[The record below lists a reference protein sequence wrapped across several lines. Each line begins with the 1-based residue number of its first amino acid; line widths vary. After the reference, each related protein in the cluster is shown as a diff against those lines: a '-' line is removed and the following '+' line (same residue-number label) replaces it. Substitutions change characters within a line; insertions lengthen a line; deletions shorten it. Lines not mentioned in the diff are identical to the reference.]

1 MTAADGSVTAAA
13 PAGGVGRRFRRLYN
27 ARPLRRLARHRLFLT
42 GLALFALVVL
52 CALLADVLTSVPYDR
67 MHMRNRFSPPSW
79 QFPFGTDN
87 LGRDIFSRV
96 LHGARLSLEIGLA
109 VVVLSGIAGTIVG
122 ALAGYFPRLD
132 NVLMRVMDAMM
143 AFPSIMLA
151 IAIAAALGAS
161 MVNALIALAV
171 VYTPRTARI
180 VRASVLVVREMDYV
194 TASACAGASDWRV
207 MMRHILPNSMAP
219 LIVQLTFVFAYAVI
233 AEAILSFLGVGAAPP
248 TPTWGNI
255 IAEGRDYIREA
266 PWISMFPGIAIAL
279 TVLGLNLLG
288 DGLRDAFDPRLRV
301 QHG

>member
-1 MTAADGSVTAAA
+1 
-13 PAGGVGRRFRRLYN
+13 
-27 ARPLRRLARHRLFLT
+27 
-42 GLALFALVVL
+42 
-52 CALLADVLTSVPYDR
+52 
-67 MHMRNRFSPPSW
+67 MRNRFSPPSW

-96 LHGARLSLEIGLA
+96 LHGARLSLEIGFA
-109 VVVLSGIAGTIVG
+109 VVVLSGLAGTIVG
-122 ALAGYFPRLD
+122 AVAGYFPRLD
-132 NVLMRVMDAMM
+132 NVLMRAMDAMM

-151 IAIAAALGAS
+151 IAIAAALGSS

-194 TASACAGASDWRV
+194 TASICAGASDWRV

-233 AEAILSFLGVGAAPP
+233 AEAILSFLGVGAVPP

-266 PWISMFPGIAIAL
+266 PWISLFPGIAIAL

>member
-1 MTAADGSVTAAA
+1 MSAA
-13 PAGGVGRRFRRLYN
+13 PGSAAPGAAPRPGWL
-27 ARPLRRLARHRLFLT
+27 ARLRRVRALRKLARHRLFLT
-42 GLALFALVVL
+42 GLALFAAMVAT
-52 CALLADVLTSVPYDR
+52 ALGADFLATVPYDA
-67 MHMRNRFSPPSW
+67 MDMANRFAPPSR

-87 LGRDIFSRV
+87 FGRDIYTRV

-109 VVVLSGIAGTIVG
+109 VVAISGLLGTLLG

-132 NVLMRVMDAMM
+132 NPLMRVMDALM

-151 IAIAAALGAS
+151 IAIAAALGPSAA
-161 MVNALIALAV
+161 NAVIALAA

-180 VRASVLVVREMDYV
+180 VRASVLVLREMDYV
-194 TASACAGASDWRV
+194 TAAQCCGAGDGRILLTHV
-207 MMRHILPNSMAP
+207 LPNSLAP

-233 AEAILSFLGVGAAPP
+233 AEAILSFLGVGAMPP

-255 IAEGRDYIREA
+255 IAEGRNYIREA
-266 PWISMFPGIAIAL
+266 PWICLFPGIAIAL

-288 DGLRDAFDPRLRV
+288 DGLRDAFDPRLKV